1 MPDLE
6 DLHARVTS
14 CTDCGLY
21 KSAINAV
28 PGEGSPNA
36 ELMFIGE
43 GPGAQKDIQGR
54 PFVGPAGK
62 VLDQLLASIG
72 LKREDVYIANMV
84 KHRPPDNRDPFLG
97 EMAACGKYLEE
108 QIKLINPKVVIPLGR
123 HALAKWFPKDT
134 ISKVHGR
141 PRRVGDL
148 TLFPQYHPA
157 ATLHN
162 PTIRPILEYDFQE
175 MSKLLQQE
183 DVPAEPEAA
192 EESGGQQLF
201 RF

>member
-6 DLHARVTS
+6 DLHARVAS
-14 CTDCGLY
+14 CTDCALY

-43 GPGAQKDIQGR
+43 GPGAQEDAQGR
-54 PFVGPAGK
+54 PFVGPAGQ
-62 VLDQLLASIG
+62 VLNQLLASIG

-84 KHRPPDNRDPFLG
+84 KHRPPDNRDPFPG
-97 EMAACGKYLEE
+97 EIQACAKYLEE

-141 PRRVGDL
+141 PRRVGEL

-157 ATLHN
+157 AALHN
-162 PTIRPILEYDFQE
+162 PAIRPALEHDFQE
-175 MSKLLQQE
+175 MGKLLRQE
-183 DVPAEPEAA
+183 DIPAEPEAP
-192 EESGGQQLF
+192 EESGGQQLSMF
-201 RF
+201 